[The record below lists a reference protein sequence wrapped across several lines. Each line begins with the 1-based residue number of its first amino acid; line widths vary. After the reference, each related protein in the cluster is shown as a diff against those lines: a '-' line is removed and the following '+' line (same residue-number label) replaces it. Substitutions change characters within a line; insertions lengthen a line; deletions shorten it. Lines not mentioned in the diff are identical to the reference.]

1 MPWSYLVA
9 SMYVEQ
15 SEFAQAALLMWPQG
29 PGPVGQPV
37 VPCLYFVSGMHVEK
51 RDGHGSAG
59 TTGCCAMLTFISVM
73 HVTLRV
79 RNCRALLCPNFLIA
93 LDTLS

>member
-1 MPWSYLVA
+1 MPCSYLVA

-29 PGPVGQPV
+29 PGPAGQPA
-37 VPCLYFVSGMHVEK
+37 VPCSYLVSSMHVGK
-51 RDGHGSAG
+51 GDGYGSSG
-59 TTGCCAMLTFISVM
+59 TMGCCATLTFVSIMQVN
-73 HVTLRV
+73 LRV
-79 RNCRALLCPNFLIA
+79 RNCRALLCPKFLVA